1 MFKGFSVCVALLLL
15 FAGALFSE
23 EATILSSSVDTTD
36 SASIRSPETVGL
48 TLGTGSENVAV
59 RNKLM
64 VGSTADPSY
73 TLDVHGYLRVNST
86 SHPGRDYR
94 IQCGSRQDIYANND
108 LVEHVNGNKCVIT
121 GIGGGNDQF
130 QVAGLA
136 EDTKILVVDGTDQRV
151 GIGTTSPDALLDVE
165 GGAIRS
171 TESSGEYGEFERT
184 SGANPY
190 LNINL
195 VSSAPANRYIN
206 FQHGG
211 STKMTIRDD
220 GNVGIGTT
228 SPGQKLDVNGNIEV
242 NNRIYDNNNDW
253 SVGGSGENLEFRE
266 PEDSDKLWAYIQDD
280 HGLHL
285 DGAPNLY
292 LKGTIYDDDDGDV
305 NIGENL
311 YVSGSGTFNG
321 ILDMNGNQITDMSCD
336 GGSNDAA
343 TCGWISSNYYRRQ
356 SNSASVTAGRWYRI
370 ASNSG
375 NRANAE
381 FTLRDFISG
390 GGHSTLTFRVG
401 ISFNYEGGISFTLLN
416 HNYYSTPTFTKVRIL
431 EKGTYDPQYL
441 EVYVQRSGSVEY
453 SIYDNYQS
461 SGWSPVDWAAGSIPS
476 GYTAREFDVNK
487 LFVVGDY
494 DDRFTINR
502 GGNVGIGTT
511 SPKAKLDVNGY
522 IVMRT
527 TVVKNHG
534 FEAGNYSYW
543 TKTNGCLS
551 PGVVQSNK
559 YAAEGDYAFGAE
571 GSGTYSGSNALIWAI
586 EQDVPNV
593 HVITEAS
600 RLRFYT
606 YGTNHCTYAHWHVVL
621 TYTDGTTTTI
631 CSYITYGAGIPSDRV
646 QLYEIEL
653 YAKGAS
659 LGKTVSKIRIEFRKD
674 HSGYARYKPTIF
686 IDAISLYYE

>member
-64 VGSTADPSY
+64 VGSTTDPSY
-73 TLDVHGYLRVNST
+73 TLDVAGITYSSNGFHVATKDDITGRTNSGFWQT
-86 SHPGRDYR
+86 SSASTAEGWPENAGWYHLLASTHSNFGNYYSMQFAADFYN
-94 IQCGSRQDIYANND
+94 SND
-108 LVEHVNGNKCVIT
+108 LFYRSTNGSGTT
-121 GIGGGNDQF
+121 GWNRIWHSGNDGSGS
-130 QVAGLA
+130 GL
-136 EDTKILVVDGTDQRV
+136 
-151 GIGTTSPDALLDVE
+151 DADLLD
-165 GGAIRS
+165 GHHAS
-171 TESSGEYGEFERT
+171 YF
-184 SGANPY
+184 
-190 LNINL
+190 
-195 VSSAPANRYIN
+195 APASGNVTGSGSSNYIPKWTGAHTLGN
-206 FQHGG
+206 
-211 STKMTIRDD
+211 SIIYDN

-228 SPGQKLDVNGNIEV
+228 SPSAKLDVAGTSEFNGNMSLTNHDITGV
-242 NNRIYDNNNDW
+242 NAFHINDPGDQEGIIW
-253 SVGGSGENLEFRE
+253 DGSQAKIF
-266 PEDSDKLWAYIQDD
+266 
-280 HGLHL
+280 
-285 DGAPNLY
+285 
-292 LKGTIYDDDDGDV
+292 
-305 NIGENL
+305 
-311 YVSGSGTFNG
+311 VSP
-321 ILDMNGNQITDMSCD
+321 L
-336 GGSNDAA
+336 
-343 TCGWISSNYYRRQ
+343 
-356 SNSASVTAGRWYRI
+356 
-370 ASNSG
+370 NSG
-375 NRANAE
+375 NSDGY
-381 FTLRDFISG
+381 LRLIND
-390 GGHSTLTFRVG
+390 
-401 ISFNYEGGISFTLLN
+401 GGIVF
-416 HNYYSTPTFTKVRIL
+416 
-431 EKGTYDPQYL
+431 EA
-441 EVYVQRSGSVEY
+441 SGE
-453 SIYDNYQS
+453 DNENMIITS
-461 SGWSPVDWAAGSIPS
+461 S
-476 GYTAREFDVNK
+476 
-487 LFVVGDY
+487 
-494 DDRFTINR
+494 
-502 GGNVGIGTT
+502 GNVGIGTT

-606 YGTNHCTYAHWHVVL
+606 YGTNYCKYAHWHVVL

-659 LGKTVSKIRIEFRKD
+659 LGKTVSKIKIEFRKD
-674 HSGYARYKPTIF
+674 HSGYARNKPTIF